1 MFLQPIILLII
12 IIGTLKF
19 FFGKV
24 QQDISSHWSAFFS
37 NFKYSPSSFYA
48 LLEKKL
54 EEKNIDGLIVSTT
67 TLKEKSVFSA
77 NRLYLKVVKD
87 NLEYYIC
94 CSPFSSS
101 TFFSSWLI
109 LNKSRSEIIISQIP
123 FIGSYLAKKL
133 FPKTFYTH
141 DTTEIIMGFIHE
153 SMLSVIDEITKDK
166 GVRKLSDAERK
177 PIMKDLFKR

>member
-1 MFLQPIILLII
+1 MIQPIILLII
-12 IIGTLKF
+12 TIGILKF

-24 QQDISSHWSAFFS
+24 QQNIESHWSTIFN

-48 LLEKKL
+48 LLKKKL
-54 EEKNIDGLIVSTT
+54 EEKNINGLIVSTT
-67 TLKEKSVFSA
+67 TLKEKSIFSS
-77 NRLYLKVVKD
+77 NRLYLKIVKD

-94 CSPFSSS
+94 CSPFSGC
-101 TFFSSWLI
+101 TFFSSWLL

-123 FIGSYLAKKL
+123 FIGNYLAKKL

-153 SMLSVIDEITKDK
+153 SMMSVIDDITKEK
-166 GVRKLSDAERK
+166 GIRKLTDIERK

>member
-12 IIGTLKF
+12 VIGTLKF

-24 QQDISSHWSAFFS
+24 QQDIQSHWSTLFG
-37 NFKYSPSSFYA
+37 NFKYSPSSFYT
-48 LLEKKL
+48 LLENRL
-54 EEKNIDGLIVSTT
+54 EEKNINGLIVSTT
-67 TLKEKSVFSA
+67 TLKEKSIFSS

-94 CSPFSSS
+94 CAPFSDT
-101 TFFSSWLI
+101 TFFSNWLI
-109 LNKSRSEIIISQIP
+109 LNKSRGEIIISQIP

-153 SMLSVIDEITKDK
+153 SMLSVIDEITKEK
-166 GVRKLSDAERK
+166 GLKKLSNAERK
-177 PIMKDLFKR
+177 PVLRDLFKR